1 MTDRRQEATTS
12 GKGSSPPTK
21 LLKTGD
27 KDAVAWVGTSSGVA
41 DCTSGRDMA
50 LMDQPDAVWKGSS
63 AKGITAP
70 EDDEEVLT
78 VGAMRRMQGDMMQQI
93 MQGMGSLMSGM
104 KSMESNIGGMELRME
119 VELQTMKESIEENT
133 ANVQR
138 AAGLASEAN
147 EGFRAIKAQIEGI
160 KKEAIGKEEVK
171 EMVQSMLKQQPGPQ
185 RPASRSG
192 RDNATEVKGTS
203 DSRTG
208 MDAKTR
214 RRIEVSGF
222 KLDTKRAEIEKVLG
236 ELIDGVDGVEG
247 KPYTLTSRAKRGY
260 VNFESED
267 LKEDFLEKVRKG
279 GKPCHAGVELRV
291 GSNRGLFGADGF
303 P

>member
-1 MTDRRQEATTS
+1 
-12 GKGSSPPTK
+12 
-21 LLKTGD
+21 
-27 KDAVAWVGTSSGVA
+27 
-41 DCTSGRDMA
+41 MA
-50 LMDQPDAVWKGSS
+50 LMDQPDAGGKGS
-63 AKGITAP
+63 AAQGITTP

-192 RDNATEVKGTS
+192 RDNATEVQSTS

-247 KPYTLTSRAKRGY
+247 KP
-260 VNFESED
+260 
-267 LKEDFLEKVRKG
+267 
-279 GKPCHAGVELRV
+279 
-291 GSNRGLFGADGF
+291 
-303 P
+303 